1 MRKLGGESTCAH
13 LAETFGNTAG
23 FYNALGTGFA
33 GKIKKHFHCPDCIDP
48 EDNDEEH
55 SRVYVV
61 PFIGRYIMENGNKRY
76 SWRLR
81 EELKEAL
88 MYIDLPDSDQES
100 VTDVGL
106 NTILYGPPGT
116 GKTYHTVIYA
126 VAIIENKALS
136 AVEKE
141 DYAEVLERYNEYK
154 AQGRIE
160 FTTFHQSYGYEE
172 FIEGIR
178 PMITPDDTDGESGE
192 IQYSV
197 QPGVFKRFCERAER
211 PAVRVDTD
219 YGISDSPSI
228 WKVSLEGTGD
238 NPTRTECLKNNHIR
252 IGWDDYGKDITDETD
267 FSVSGGRVVLNAFI
281 NRMQVGDIVLS
292 CYSASTIDA
301 IGVVTGEYE
310 WHDEYASLKRLRKV
324 NWIVKDIRE
333 NILWSRVFLM
343 GKSFTSF
350 AGSEVAMA
358 LLFPMETLFESY
370 IAALLKKK
378 LGYADFA
385 VSVQDKTY
393 HLFDEPGKKFLMRPD
408 IVVKRKAD
416 GAVFI
421 LDTKW
426 KILADS
432 KTNYGISQ
440 ADMYQMYA
448 YQKKYGANH
457 VTLVYPKTD
466 KVTYETGMEYRS
478 DDGVT
483 VRIRFVDLFDVQK
496 STQQLC
502 ADFF

>member
-1 MRKLGGESTCAH
+1 MK
-13 LAETFGNTAG
+13 
-23 FYNALGTGFA
+23 
-33 GKIKKHFHCPDCIDP
+33 P
-48 EDNDEEH
+48 
-55 SRVYVV
+55 VYQITEYGS
-61 PFIGRYIMENGNKRY
+61 FI
-76 SWRLR
+76 
-81 EELKEAL
+81 
-88 MYIDLPDSDQES
+88 
-100 VTDVGL
+100 
-106 NTILYGPPGT
+106 T
-116 GKTYHTVIYA
+116 GKKVDGYITLPPHTFEQRESFILTNHSKEVDA
-126 VAIIENKALS
+126 LELMGLS
-136 AVEKE
+136 ARKGIGKVITARNYVGIITMNDGTTIEILPKVSSSSEDDSAAGVKRLLIEMLKTLRDSPYKNLQSTSVNVEKMNIFDVFIRMFIDE
-141 DYAEVLERYNEYK
+141 VFFIVKRGLKCSYETIEENTTFFKGKMLFSQQIKFNHTHKERSYVAYDAFNVNRPENRLLKDTLQYLYPRSTSSKNRNDIKILLNSFAEVDASADYK
-154 AQGRIE
+154 SDFAKYI
-160 FTTFHQSYGYEE
+160 
-172 FIEGIR
+172 
-178 PMITPDDTDGESGE
+178 PDRNMKD
-192 IQYSV
+192 YST
-197 QPGVFKRFCERAER
+197 A
-211 PAVRVDTD
+211 
-219 YGISDSPSI
+219 
-228 WKVSLEGTGD
+228 L
-238 NPTRTECLKNNHIR
+238 
-252 IGWDDYGKDITDETD
+252 
-267 FSVSGGRVVLNAFI
+267 
-281 NRMQVGDIVLS
+281 
-292 CYSASTIDA
+292 
-301 IGVVTGEYE
+301 
-310 WHDEYASLKRLRKV
+310 
-324 NWIVKDIRE
+324 
-333 NILWSRVFLM
+333 LWSRVFLM

>member
-1 MRKLGGESTCAH
+1 MKT
-13 LAETFGNTAG
+13 
-23 FYNALGTGFA
+23 
-33 GKIKKHFHCPDCIDP
+33 
-48 EDNDEEH
+48 
-55 SRVYVV
+55 VYQITEYGS
-61 PFIGRYIMENGNKRY
+61 FI
-76 SWRLR
+76 
-81 EELKEAL
+81 
-88 MYIDLPDSDQES
+88 
-100 VTDVGL
+100 
-106 NTILYGPPGT
+106 T
-116 GKTYHTVIYA
+116 GKKVDGYITLPPHTFEQLESFILTNRSKDA
-126 VAIIENKALS
+126 DALELMGLS
-136 AVEKE
+136 ARKGIGKVITARNYVGIITMNDGTTIEILPKVSSSSEDDSAAGVKRLLIEMLKTLRDSPYKNLQSTSVNVEKMNIFE
-141 DYAEVLERYNEYK
+141 VFIRMFIDEVFFIVKRGLKCSYETIEENATFFKGKMLFSQQIKFNHTHKECSYVAYDAFNVNRPENRLLKDTLQYLYPRSTSSKNRNDIKILLNSFAEVDASADYK
-154 AQGRIE
+154 SDFAKYI
-160 FTTFHQSYGYEE
+160 
-172 FIEGIR
+172 
-178 PMITPDDTDGESGE
+178 PDRNMKD
-192 IQYSV
+192 YST
-197 QPGVFKRFCERAER
+197 A
-211 PAVRVDTD
+211 
-219 YGISDSPSI
+219 
-228 WKVSLEGTGD
+228 L
-238 NPTRTECLKNNHIR
+238 
-252 IGWDDYGKDITDETD
+252 
-267 FSVSGGRVVLNAFI
+267 
-281 NRMQVGDIVLS
+281 
-292 CYSASTIDA
+292 
-301 IGVVTGEYE
+301 
-310 WHDEYASLKRLRKV
+310 
-324 NWIVKDIRE
+324 
-333 NILWSRVFLM
+333 LWSRVFLM

-440 ADMYQMYA
+440 ADMYQMYV